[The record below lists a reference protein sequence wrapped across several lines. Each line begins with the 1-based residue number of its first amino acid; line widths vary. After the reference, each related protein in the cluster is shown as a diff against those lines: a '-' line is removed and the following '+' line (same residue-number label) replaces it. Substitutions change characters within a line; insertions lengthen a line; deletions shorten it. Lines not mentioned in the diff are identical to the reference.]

1 MSIVPTMSDSAGIAL
16 RHERDALLAFASCL
30 YAFVVTDLDPEPM
43 LPCDYAGTAL
53 ERDGA
58 GLVTAALGDFIASA
72 VGRDVVDVVVIGG
85 VL

>member
-1 MSIVPTMSDSAGIAL
+1 MSDSVVIAL
-16 RHERDALLAFASCL
+16 RRERDALLAFASGL
-30 YAFVVTDLDPEPM
+30 YTFVVTDLDPEPL

-58 GLVTAALGDFIASA
+58 GLVTAALKDFIALA
-72 VGRDVVDVVVIGG
+72 VAPDVVDVPVTGG